1 MHLVITSN
9 LQSTNALKWGHRL
22 VGVVN
27 QSAKYNGSHLLLYP
41 NIYLGNKVLG
51 SAYFNLTKT
60 KQSVVKVQSPLYY
73 VVAKYY

>member
-1 MHLVITSN
+1 MVAI
-9 LQSTNALKWGHRL
+9 
-22 VGVVN
+22 
-27 QSAKYNGSHLLLYP
+27 YYP
-41 NIYLGNKVLG
+41 NTYLGNKVLG